1 MKYLYKDKSKIY
13 HLGKFIGYPS
23 FVYVALCFNSSTET
37 WSSMKPR
44 NKRLCKNCKKLKYY
58 VAQ

>member
-1 MKYLYKDKSKIY
+1 MKYLYKHKSKIY

-23 FVYVALCFNSSTET
+23 YIYVAICTNSSTET

-44 NKRLCKNCKKLKYY
+44 YKRMCKNCKRLKFTVY
-58 VAQ
+58 